1 MTISAVTSFGYE
13 TLPRSVGVVLFINS
27 ITKIVTKLL
36 LFSFSFTYHTQKRK
50 KKKKLVKIKLAKR
63 VQTALFKQI
72 MCKNVFYLC

>member
-36 LFSFSFTYHTQKRK
+36 LFSFSFTYHTQK
-50 KKKKLVKIKLAKR
+50 KKLVKIKLAKR